1 VLNRF
6 LAFLNKPSSIAPL
19 SNLRVLFGFLM
30 LWSTLRFV
38 FYGWIET
45 QYNEPIFHFSYF
57 GFEWVSYPG
66 PTWMY
71 VLFAL
76 MILSSIGIMLG
87 LFYRVSAL
95 IFFLSFTYVELIDL
109 TNYLN
114 HYYFVSLLAFM
125 MIFLPAHKSFSI
137 DSQRIK
143 NNVAT
148 HVPYGF
154 IFSVKLLLAIVYF
167 YAGVA
172 KLNHEWL
179 IEALPL
185 KIWLAPHTSLP
196 LIGSFLDELW
206 VAYLFSWFGAIYD
219 LSIPFFLF
227 SKKYRSLAF
236 LAVVIFHITTWI
248 LFPIGM
254 FPFIMIGL
262 TTVFFSADTH
272 EKIQAFLIKE
282 RVAKQE
288 LILFKPKNSSL
299 LTGLFF
305 LFFSFQILFPF
316 RYLLYPGNLFWTEQG
331 YRFSWRVMLMEKA
344 GYAIFH
350 VTDPDTG
357 RSWELYPK
365 DYLSPMQEKQMS
377 TQPDMILQFAHFL
390 EDSLKKQGISKPEI
404 RAEVYVSL
412 NGRGSQLFLD
422 PNQDLT
428 QIKDSFAPKNWILP
442 LSNQ

>member
-38 FYGWIET
+38 LYGWIET

-76 MILSSIGIMLG
+76 MILSSISIMLG
-87 LFYRVSAL
+87 LFYRVSAV

-196 LIGSFLDELW
+196 LIGPFLDELW

-236 LAVVIFHITTWI
+236 LAVVVFHITTWI

-262 TTVFFSADTH
+262 TTVFFSAETH
-272 EKIQAFLIKE
+272 LKIQAFFNKE
-282 RVAKQE
+282 KVAIQE
-288 LILFKPKNSSL
+288 KILYKPQNLSL

-422 PNQDLT
+422 PNKDLT